1 MDQHTLAQCA
11 LSQPWP
17 SLCVSCMLADK
28 TTEFE
33 VPAAMTDTLDK
44 VSAAWEKTEDKPAVA
59 TLGVF
64 ALIGLVALAGVLKA
78 VDSLPLVP
86 TLLELVGIA
95 YTAVS
100 PWLLSTCFA
109 PQLLSELLPVPEA
122 QEQPWAAHTWFD
134 ARPNS
139 ASTTKQSWCS
149 AWSSGQWHPTLPS
162 STRHL
167 SAGRHL
173 A

>member
-1 MDQHTLAQCA
+1 MA
-11 LSQPWP
+11 LP
-17 SLCVSCMLADK
+17 ADK

-33 VPAAMTDTLDK
+33 VPEVMTETLDK

-95 YTAVS
+95 YTAVR
-100 PWLLSTCFA
+100 P
-109 PQLLSELLPVPEA
+109 P
-122 QEQPWAAHTWFD
+122 
-134 ARPNS
+134 ARVTLFRATLFS
-139 ASTTKQSWCS
+139 ATASQCLW
-149 AWSSGQWHPTLPS
+149 
-162 STRHL
+162 
-167 SAGRHL
+167 
-173 A
+173 